1 MIVYSRKPGNSSN
14 CLKKFIGL
22 IVIPSQSFNVL
33 INGVVFQLLIRLKFQ
48 GVFAYLSVTNLMLS
62 LLNSKIRVDS
72 LSLVW
77 AKSSD
82 SRNC

>member
-1 MIVYSRKPGNSSN
+1 
-14 CLKKFIGL
+14 
-22 IVIPSQSFNVL
+22 
-33 INGVVFQLLIRLKFQ
+33 
-48 GVFAYLSVTNLMLS
+48 MLS

-82 SRNC
+82 SRNCWHSKNTASSIHEVKAVTGSSTSWS